1 MMAQPSS
8 VAPATTDP
16 PPAAAPRWAISR
28 GGLFAFLAVLLP
40 AAASLLAPVLTTDIS
55 YHIATGRRLLETGA
69 IPRSDPF
76 TFTAF
81 GEPWLNQQWLASGI
95 FAVGFDMTG
104 WLGLLLLRAVLIGL
118 AFGLV
123 FATCRAAGSN
133 RVVSSLVTLAAFVV
147 AAPNLAL
154 RSQLFGV
161 LAFAAVLALL
171 GWRRKHP
178 LLLWLVPLVMLAW
191 ANTHGSFFMGWLAI
205 GLAALEDIVARRR
218 AAVVTVA
225 VGIVSVIVTLLNPWG
240 LEMWRYVVQLTSD
253 PLIRSLVTEWQAPTL
268 QDPSGIFFF
277 VSVGLMVLLLLVRG
291 RVLSWLQLAWLGGL
305 VVLGLMASRNV
316 IWWALGAAPLAALL
330 VSGLRLRGR
339 RLGDASVDAPRGAGY
354 TVMAGL
360 ATILV
365 LLFLPVWKP
374 ADPLYG
380 PEGVVADAPR
390 GVTETLRR
398 EATPGE
404 RLYAEQRWGSWF
416 EQALPE
422 LPVMV
427 DTRIELF
434 DADTWADYLHVKAG
448 RADWASILDGWDVSL
463 VAIAAS
469 DDQLRPFLA
478 ASPEW
483 ELRFADDEGA
493 AYRRVGTSD

>member
-1 MMAQPSS
+1 
-8 VAPATTDP
+8 
-16 PPAAAPRWAISR
+16 
-28 GGLFAFLAVLLP
+28 
-40 AAASLLAPVLTTDIS
+40 
-55 YHIATGRRLLETGA
+55 
-69 IPRSDPF
+69 
-76 TFTAF
+76 
-81 GEPWLNQQWLASGI
+81 
-95 FAVGFDMTG
+95 
-104 WLGLLLLRAVLIGL
+104 
-118 AFGLV
+118 
-123 FATCRAAGSN
+123 
-133 RVVSSLVTLAAFVV
+133 
-147 AAPNLAL
+147 
-154 RSQLFGV
+154 
-161 LAFAAVLALL
+161 
-171 GWRRKHP
+171 
-178 LLLWLVPLVMLAW
+178 
-191 ANTHGSFFMGWLAI
+191 
-205 GLAALEDIVARRR
+205 
-218 AAVVTVA
+218 VA
-225 VGIVSVIVTLLNPWG
+225 VGIVSVIVTLFNPWG
-240 LEMWRYVVQLTSD
+240 LEMWRYVVQLTGD

-277 VSVGLMVLLLLVRG
+277 VSVGLMVLLLLIRG

-316 IWWALGAAPLAALL
+316 VWWALGAAPLAALL

-339 RLGDASVDAPRGAGY
+339 RVGDASVDAPRGAGY

-380 PEGVVADAPR
+380 PEGMVADAPR

-416 EQALPE
+416 EQTLPD

-448 RADWASILDGWDVSL
+448 RADWASILDRWDVSL
-463 VAIAAS
+463 VAIAAT

-478 ASPEW
+478 ASPGW

-493 AYRRVGTSD
+493 AYRRVGSSD